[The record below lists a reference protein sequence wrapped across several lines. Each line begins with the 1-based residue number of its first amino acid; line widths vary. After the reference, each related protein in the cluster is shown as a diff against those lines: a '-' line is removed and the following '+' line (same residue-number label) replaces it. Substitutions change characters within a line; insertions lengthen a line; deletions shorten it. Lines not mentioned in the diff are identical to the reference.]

1 MVMGIVSVIGG
12 HLKQYV
18 VFIGHINLS
27 PDCSETYLDGS
38 GTFVRGP
45 GRYWKCSR
53 SVRNVPKR
61 SRKVLE
67 ASRRFRKVPG
77 STTHCPAP
85 LALGGKPPR
94 LPWPARW
101 WGRTKGG
108 GESSSRWDFQIPLWK
123 VFGGKVWEGLEGLG
137 VQVGLPNPLGRR
149 PRPLGHLYKVSQG
162 GGDRSEEHTSEL
174 QSRLHL

>member
-1 MVMGIVSVIGG
+1 MKMVMGIVSVIGG

-27 PDCSETYLDGS
+27 PDCSETYLAGS

-45 GRYWKCSR
+45 RRYWKCSR

-101 WGRTKGG
+101 WGRTKKGWEILQVG
-108 GESSSRWDFQIPLWK
+108 FPNTIMEGFR
-123 VFGGKVWEGLEGLG
+123 WEGMCSFGRLG
-137 VQVGLPNPLGRR
+137 SPSWTPK
-149 PRPLGHLYKVSQG
+149 PP
-162 GGDRSEEHTSEL
+162 
-174 QSRLHL
+174 